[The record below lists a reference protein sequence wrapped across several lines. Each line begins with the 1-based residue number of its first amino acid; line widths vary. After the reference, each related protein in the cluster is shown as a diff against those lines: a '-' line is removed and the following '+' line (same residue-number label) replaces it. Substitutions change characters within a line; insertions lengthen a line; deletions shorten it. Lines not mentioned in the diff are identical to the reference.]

1 LPNVPSAGIS
11 QSDVRFQGEKI
22 EIAEIAKRL
31 NVAHVLEERANL
43 GPKVAH
49 NNAAGSRQRQQQ
61 LATLALLGGL
71 PIVLVLTW

>member
-1 LPNVPSAGIS
+1 
-11 QSDVRFQGEKI
+11 
-22 EIAEIAKRL
+22 
-31 NVAHVLEERANL
+31 VLEERANL